1 LTINYSTVGLSLD
14 TACDSYTWDGV
25 VYTASG
31 LYTNVYT
38 NADGCDSTHT
48 LDLTINLTPN
58 LPVVTQLFSTT
69 LTTGVFYAYQWYRDG
84 VLLTGET
91 SQNLN
96 LFQAGVYTVVVFNA
110 NGCSI
115 ESNPFPFGV
124 TSIDEILLKEFNV
137 YPNPTID
144 ILHIRTPQ
152 ILGKDYIVMLY
163 DFIGKKVF
171 EFDNTKLQLEQ
182 PIINLGELAVS
193 NYKLIVIYKDGNI
206 WSTTINKK

>member
-1 LTINYSTVGLSLD
+1 LTINYSTVGLSLDTACDSYTWDGVVYTASGLYTSVYTNADGCDSTHTLDLTINYSTVGLSLD

-96 LFQAGVYTVVVFNA
+96 FVP
-110 NGCSI
+110 SR
-115 ESNPFPFGV
+115 S
-124 TSIDEILLKEFNV
+124 
-137 YPNPTID
+137 
-144 ILHIRTPQ
+144 LHSCCI
-152 ILGKDYIVMLY
+152 
-163 DFIGKKVF
+163 
-171 EFDNTKLQLEQ
+171 
-182 PIINLGELAVS
+182 
-193 NYKLIVIYKDGNI
+193 
-206 WSTTINKK
+206 